1 MIRAPITPPACT
13 PDPDTTARSS
23 APRIPTRGHSPHAR
37 RSLLAAGLA
46 LTGSGL
52 LRPGLAQSQ
61 PVPWSPARP
70 VSLIVPY
77 PPGGPTDILART
89 IAAELARDLGQP
101 VTVENVPGGAG
112 AIGTRRGA
120 QAPADGHTLVL
131 GNNQTHATNV
141 SLLPQGGGYDP
152 VRDFAP
158 IMVCAALQH
167 IVVVGADLPVRSV
180 ADLVALARRDPGKLT
195 AGSTGPGSA
204 SHLALEL
211 FKTRSATE
219 IAHVPYK
226 GSAPLLQDLLGGHVN
241 LSFATT
247 PTVLAQIQSGRLR
260 ALAVA
265 SPQRSPHLPDLP
277 TLAQAGVTGVEADA
291 WLGFLA
297 PAATP
302 VAALTRYRQLIAA
315 AMQKE
320 AVRSTIT
327 KAGMAIDL
335 KDAPDFAAFLQQD
348 IQRWAGVIRSANV
361 RLD

>member
-1 MIRAPITPPACT
+1 MIPAPTLF
-13 PDPDTTARSS
+13 RS
-23 APRIPTRGHSPHAR
+23 RRG
-37 RSLLAAGLA
+37 LLAAGLA
-46 LTGSGL
+46 LPATAL
-52 LRPGLAQSQ
+52 VTARQAQAQ
-61 PVPWSPARP
+61 PALWNPVRP
-70 VSLIVPY
+70 VTLIVPY

-101 VTVENVPGGAG
+101 VNVENVPGGAG
-112 AIGTRRGA
+112 AIGTRRAA
-120 QAPADGHTLVL
+120 QAAADGHTLAL
-131 GNNQTHATNV
+131 GNNQTHATNL

-167 IVVVGADLPVRSV
+167 IVVVGAELPVRSV
-180 ADLVALARRDPGKLT
+180 ADLVTLARRDPGKLT

-211 FKTRSATE
+211 FKTRSGTG

-277 TLAQAGVTGVEADA
+277 TLAQAGVAGVEADA

-302 VAALTRYRQLIAA
+302 TAAINRYRQLIAA

-320 AVRSTIT
+320 AVRATIT

-335 KDAPDFAAFLQQD
+335 KDAPEFAGFLQQD

-361 RLD
+361 KLD